1 MSQQQ
6 VPGFERLPGW
16 VGQAIEAGRP
26 LHLSFGSAGIDK
38 DNAAVAAAEAEL
50 FYHII
55 KAAGSGDVAPVIS
68 TSSSATIPLCQD
80 TIRRA
85 WDGNDRRARAQ
96 WYPQGPRSMAFAAG
110 LTATMQVDNPSAHIL
125 AGSFGP
131 ELALI
136 LDSAQRQGQG
146 SFAVSDQLEGQAI
159 AYAMADEVLIGE
171 QLFSAAAYLSN
182 ESTARAD
189 ASVQDVWRGLLIML
203 MAILVLINVTRQ
215 LADRQLVAGCSCGAG
230 ADRRRRSACPQ
241 EIRHEPHS
249 ANWHRVFGFCRF
261 CGWRDHLAQLA
272 AGRSS
277 PSYIAISL
285 APRCSRVC

>member
-1 MSQQQ
+1 MDDATLQVYTILFVLITVLLVYSARYFHARRSARMSQQRA
-6 VPGFERLPGW
+6 PGFKRLSGW
-16 VGQAIEAGRP
+16 LGQAIEAGKP
-26 LHLSFGSAGIDK
+26 LHLSFGSAGVDAE
-38 DNAAVAAAEAEL
+38 NAAVAAAEAEL

-85 WDGNDRRARAQ
+85 WQGPDRRARAQ
-96 WYPQGPRSMAFAAG
+96 WLPQGPRSMAFAAG
-110 LTATMQVDNPSAHIL
+110 LTATMAVEQPSAHIL

-136 LDSAQRQGQG
+136 LDSAERQGQG

-171 QLFSAAAYLSN
+171 QLFSAAAYLSH

-189 ASVQDVWRGLLIML
+189 ALAQDVWRALLIAL
-203 MAILVLINVTRQ
+203 MAILLLINVSGQ
-215 LADRQLVAGCSCGAG
+215 LGIGNWTLLVGAALALIVLG
-230 ADRRRRSACPQ
+230 IMIFRRK
-241 EIRHEPHS
+241 
-249 ANWHRVFGFCRF
+249 
-261 CGWRDHLAQLA
+261 
-272 AGRSS
+272 
-277 PSYIAISL
+277 
-285 APRCSRVC
+285 

>member
-1 MSQQQ
+1 MDDATLQVYTILFVMITIVLVYSARYFHARRSARMSQQK
-6 VPGFERLPGW
+6 VPGFKRLSGW
-16 VGQAIEAGRP
+16 LGQAIEAGKP
-26 LHLSFGSAGIDK
+26 LHLSFGSAGVDAE
-38 DNAAVAAAEAEL
+38 NAAVAAAEAEL

-85 WDGNDRRARAQ
+85 WGGQDRRARAQ
-96 WYPQGPRSMAFAAG
+96 WLPQGPRSMAFAAG
-110 LTATMQVDNPSAHIL
+110 LTATMALEQPSAHIL

-136 LDSAQRQGQG
+136 LDSAERQGQG

-171 QLFSAAAYLSN
+171 QLFSAAAYLSH

-189 ASVQDVWRGLLIML
+189 ASAQDLWRALLIAL
-203 MAILVLINVTRQ
+203 MAILLLINVSGQ
-215 LADRQLVAGCSCGAG
+215 LGIGSWTLLVGAALALIVLG
-230 ADRRRRSACPQ
+230 IMIFRRK
-241 EIRHEPHS
+241 
-249 ANWHRVFGFCRF
+249 
-261 CGWRDHLAQLA
+261 
-272 AGRSS
+272 
-277 PSYIAISL
+277 
-285 APRCSRVC
+285 

>member
-1 MSQQQ
+1 MDDTTLQVYTILFVMITIVLVYTSRYFYARRSRRLSQQQ

-85 WDGNDRRARAQ
+85 WDGNDRRARAR
-96 WYPQGPRSMAFAAG
+96 WFPQGPRSMAFAAG

-215 LADRQLVAGCSCGAG
+215 LQIASWSLVVLAALALIVGGALLV
-230 ADRRRRSACPQ
+230 RRR
-241 EIRHEPHS
+241 
-249 ANWHRVFGFCRF
+249 
-261 CGWRDHLAQLA
+261 
-272 AGRSS
+272 
-277 PSYIAISL
+277 
-285 APRCSRVC
+285 